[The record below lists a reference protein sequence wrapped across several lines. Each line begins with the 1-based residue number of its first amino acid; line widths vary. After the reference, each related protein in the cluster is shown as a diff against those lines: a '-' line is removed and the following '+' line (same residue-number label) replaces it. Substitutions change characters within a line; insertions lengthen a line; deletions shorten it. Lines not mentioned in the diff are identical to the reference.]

1 MADPL
6 SITASVLAVI
16 NAAVQST
23 KSLHEAVSRFK
34 GRDKTL
40 GRLQDELYD
49 LTKILN
55 SLKQV
60 ADVEASML
68 DLLQGPVDRCS
79 QVCHEFEEAMES
91 FWRKSKT
98 GFRDWAKMEF
108 MRGNINEFIDIL
120 SGYKSTISIGL
131 GTITMFVLPT
141 SPCHFIFANFS
152 MRHTAKVSQQ
162 VLQDYNEM
170 IQDTVYNL
178 EVYLQRI
185 DGKMGHLTMD
195 NTSASGSSVD
205 LKDEREVTQQCI
217 RICED
222 AKSYIASL
230 SNRESSL
237 LQEGPDSDA
246 KVDGQGCSEAQ
257 LLTRQALDENRD
269 NFEVIIG
276 KLRDRLE
283 SLLLRNDPNDETER
297 SRLLGDINASRQCL
311 EICKMADEVSSRKV
325 YRIGEVIADGDS
337 DQVVVTTLADLFD
350 IKKALFKDNSAQL
363 VGSMTEDALRHLT
376 EKRYS
381 SRFGAF
387 NPVEAASTRSPPVI
401 ETTKGSHAFPSLTPH
416 EEQLSRLTK
425 RHSRPSSN
433 EVRKRSTR
441 DETE

>member
-40 GRLQDELYD
+40 GRLQDELYG

-55 SLKQV
+55 SLKQ
-60 ADVEASML
+60 ATDVEASML

-131 GTITMFVLPT
+131 GTIT
-141 SPCHFIFANFS
+141 I
-152 MRHTAKVSQQ
+152 HTAKVSQQ

-311 EICKMADEVSSRKV
+311 EICKMADEVSSRKI

-350 IKKALFKDNSAQL
+350 IKKALSKDNSAQL

-401 ETTKGSHAFPSLTPH
+401 ETTKGSHAFPSLAPH